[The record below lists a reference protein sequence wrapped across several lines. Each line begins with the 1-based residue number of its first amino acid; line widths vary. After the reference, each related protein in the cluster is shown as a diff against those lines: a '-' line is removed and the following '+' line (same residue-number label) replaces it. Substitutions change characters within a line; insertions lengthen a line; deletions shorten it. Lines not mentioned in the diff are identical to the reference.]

1 MISQLRDRVTTA
13 LWLVRTLI
21 RSGFLGSLRVDR
33 YIRMGLNLRRHGGAS
48 PVSGIGLAA
57 ARDPDGIALI
67 DEAGQLTWRE
77 LDARCD
83 ALAVGLRDA
92 AGTSVATVAILC
104 RNHRG
109 LVEALAATSRLGAD
123 AVLLNTGFAAPQ
135 LADVLEREHADVLI
149 ADEEFDAV
157 VAPAAQRLPSMRL
170 IHAWTE
176 GDSSPRGATVDGLI
190 DANIGSRPGR
200 PPRAGRIVLLTSGT
214 TGMPKGARRGGSTD
228 VASLAAMLD
237 RIPWRAGESI
247 VIAAPA
253 FHAWGFGQVAIAA
266 TMSCTMIMRRR
277 FDPEAT
283 LELVRDHRATGL
295 AVVPVMLERI
305 TDLPD
310 EVLDD
315 HPMPTLRFATASG
328 SRMRSDALVAF
339 LDRYGDVVY
348 NSYNATEAGLITT
361 ATPADL
367 RVAPDTAGRPLTGTS
382 VRILDDDDRE
392 VPVGEVGRI
401 VVANNSG
408 FDGYTSS
415 DTKAFSD
422 GHMVSGDVG
431 RFDENGLLFVVGR
444 DDEMIVSG
452 GENVYPLEVEQ
463 AIDALDEVLE
473 VAVTGVDD
481 DRFGQRLVAHVVR
494 APRAQIGADDIREHV
509 RDQLAGFKVPR
520 DVYFLD
526 ELPRNATG
534 KILKRELG
542 AGPSTERKVS

>member
-1 MISQLRDRVTTA
+1 MISHLRERVTTA
-13 LWLVRTLI
+13 LWLVRTLN
-21 RSGFLGSLRVDR
+21 RSGFLGSSRVDR

-83 ALAVGLRDA
+83 ALAVGLRDLPGA
-92 AGTSVATVAILC
+92 SVTTVAILC

-109 LVEALAATSRLGAD
+109 LIEALAATSRLGAD
-123 AVLLNTGFAAPQ
+123 AVLLNTGFAGPQ
-135 LADVLEREHADVLI
+135 LADVLAREQADVLI
-149 ADEEFDAV
+149 ADDEFDAV
-157 VAPAAQRLPSMRL
+157 VEPAAQRLPEMRR

-176 GDSSPRGATVDGLI
+176 GESDRGATVDGLI
-190 DANIGSRPGR
+190 GANSGTRPGR
-200 PPRAGRIVLLTSGT
+200 PARAGRIVLLTSGT
-214 TGMPKGARRGGSTD
+214 TGTPKGARRGGSTD

-237 RIPWRAGESI
+237 RIPWRAGEST
-247 VIAAPA
+247 VIAAPI

-266 TMSCTMIMRRR
+266 TMTCTMIMRRR
-277 FDPEAT
+277 FDPVAT
-283 LELVRDHRATGL
+283 LELVRDHAATGL

-367 RVAPDTAGRPLTGTS
+367 RVAPDTAGRPLIGTS
-382 VRILDDDDRE
+382 VRILGDDDRE

-415 DTKAFSD
+415 DSKAFSD

-463 AIDALDEVLE
+463 VIGALDEVLE

-494 APRAQIGADDIREHV
+494 APRAQIGADDIQQQV

-534 KILKRELG
+534 KILKRELD
-542 AGPSTERKVS
+542 AGPSNQRKVS

>member
-1 MISQLRDRVTTA
+1 MDGVPVNWGVT
-13 LWLVRTLI
+13 V
-21 RSGFLGSLRVDR
+21 
-33 YIRMGLNLRRHGGAS
+33 N
-48 PVSGIGLAA
+48 
-57 ARDPDGIALI
+57 
-67 DEAGQLTWRE
+67 
-77 LDARCD
+77 
-83 ALAVGLRDA
+83 
-92 AGTSVATVAILC
+92 
-104 RNHRG
+104 
-109 LVEALAATSRLGAD
+109 
-123 AVLLNTGFAAPQ
+123 
-135 LADVLEREHADVLI
+135 
-149 ADEEFDAV
+149 
-157 VAPAAQRLPSMRL
+157 
-170 IHAWTE
+170 
-176 GDSSPRGATVDGLI
+176 GLI
-190 DANIGSRPGR
+190 DANRGARPAR
-200 PPRAGRIVLLTSGT
+200 PQRAGRIVLLTSGT
-214 TGMPKGARRGGSTD
+214 TGTPKGARRGGSTD

-247 VIAAPA
+247 VIAAPV

-266 TMSCTMIMRRR
+266 TMTCTMIMRRR
-277 FDPEAT
+277 FDPVAT
-283 LELVRDHRATGL
+283 LDMVRDHGATGL

-310 EVLDD
+310 DVLDD

-361 ATPADL
+361 ATPTDL
-367 RVAPDTAGRPLTGTS
+367 RTAPETAGRPLAGTS

-452 GENVYPLEVEQ
+452 GENVYPLEVELV
-463 AIDALDEVLE
+463 IGALDEVVE

-494 APRAQIGADDIREHV
+494 APEAEIGAEDIQRHV
-509 RDQLAGFKVPR
+509 REQLAGFKVPR
-520 DVYFLD
+520 DVHFLD

-534 KILKRELG
+534 KILKRELPS
-542 AGPSTERKVS
+542 APSTERKVS

>member
-1 MISQLRDRVTTA
+1 MISQLRDRVTTR

-33 YIRMGLNLRRHGGAS
+33 YVRMGLNLRRHGGAS

-57 ARDPDGIALI
+57 ARDPDGLALI
-67 DEAGQLTWRE
+67 DEAGRLTWRE
-77 LDARCD
+77 LDSRCD
-83 ALAVGLRDA
+83 ALAVGLRDLP
-92 AGTSVATVAILC
+92 GTSVGTVAILC

-109 LVEALAATSRLGAD
+109 LIEALAATSRLGAD
-123 AVLLNTGFAAPQ
+123 AVLLNTGFAGPQ

-149 ADEEFDAV
+149 ADDEFDAV
-157 VAPAAQRLPSMRL
+157 VEPAAQRLPGMRR

-176 GDSSPRGATVDGLI
+176 GESPRGATVDGLI
-190 DANIGSRPGR
+190 DANSGARPGR
-200 PPRAGRIVLLTSGT
+200 PARAGRIVLLTSGT
-214 TGMPKGARRGGSTD
+214 TGTPKGARRGGSTD

-247 VIAAPA
+247 VIAAPI

-266 TMSCTMIMRRR
+266 TMTCTMIMRRR

-283 LELVRDHRATGL
+283 LDLVRDHGATGL

-305 TDLPD
+305 TDLPA

-361 ATPADL
+361 ATPTDL
-367 RVAPDTAGRPLTGTS
+367 RTAPDTAGRPLAGTS
-382 VRILDDDDRE
+382 VRILDDEDHE
-392 VPVGEVGRI
+392 VAIGEVGRI

-463 AIDALDEVLE
+463 VIGALDEVIE
-473 VAVTGVDD
+473 VAVTGVED

-494 APRAQIGADDIREHV
+494 APQARIGADDIAQHV

-534 KILKRELG
+534 KILKRELDSS
-542 AGPSTERKVS
+542 PTTERKVS